1 MWLGLGG
8 RRWGGLWGFRFVY
21 VVYVYEFVNEY
32 EEKGVGFDAEGEG
45 VNSYV

>member
-1 MWLGLGG
+1 MVGIG
-8 RRWGGLWGFRFVY
+8 REEVGGLWGFRFVY

-32 EEKGVGFDAEGEG
+32 EEKGVGFDAEVEG